1 MRAETMLEAHG
12 NHRIRFQ
19 RKLVM
24 SITTLANGALIVLL
38 VGWICYRQL
47 QWKAVSVGRMW
58 RFVVILA
65 AVGFFQLATSTS
77 HAALSGLDFGLL
89 AIELV
94 ISLGVGS
101 IMGAIAIFRPV
112 SDQTEAAYAARADR
126 RGRPSEPVDF
136 ESRTGWWGIG
146 LWIVF
151 ILVRIGMDVLA
162 GQAGSQLASSM
173 GVILL
178 AVAANRTARILV
190 MTARLERL
198 RSVATLP
205 QRTA

>member
-1 MRAETMLEAHG
+1 
-12 NHRIRFQ
+12 
-19 RKLVM
+19 M

-47 QWKAVSVGRMW
+47 QWKAVATGRMW
-58 RFVVILA
+58 RFVLILV
-65 AVGFFQLATSTS
+65 AVGVVQLASSTS
-77 HAALSGLDFGLL
+77 HTALTGLDFGLL

-101 IMGAIAIFRPV
+101 IMGAIALFRPV
-112 SDQTEAAYAARADR
+112 SEQAAASYAARVDR
-126 RGRPSEPVDF
+126 RGRVGEPVDF
-136 ESRTGWWGIG
+136 ESRTGWWGIA
-146 LWIVF
+146 LWILF
-151 ILVRIGMDVLA
+151 IAVRIGMDVWA

-178 AVAANRTARILV
+178 AVAANRAARILV

-198 RSVATLP
+198 RSVAAAP